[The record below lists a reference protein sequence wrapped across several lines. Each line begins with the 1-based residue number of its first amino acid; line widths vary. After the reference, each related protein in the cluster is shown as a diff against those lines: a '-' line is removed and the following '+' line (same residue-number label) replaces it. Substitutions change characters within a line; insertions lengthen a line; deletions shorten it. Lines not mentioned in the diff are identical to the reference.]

1 MPREHTRGT
10 SLLANCFAFG
20 LVLSSICSL
29 APDLQASLGGDDVG
43 TIAESASLDRGNHSQ
58 GSYTLT
64 PVGSRR
70 LGNFRRSNNHYGTQY
85 FQSPSAISLDKRQ
98 GWYKNT
104 MVSLNTASYGIT
116 NALSVSGGV
125 DLVSVISSKENGPV
139 FTARA
144 QLSGSPS
151 ELFHIGVTAFYLR
164 TRVPTAQTE
173 VGEPK
178 KAPGFV
184 AGMGLITIGN
194 VDNQITLS
202 GGVIHDGS
210 DFARGPVFSIAGA
223 VRAFPN
229 VSVITEHYIISDPE
243 KSFMVH
249 SLGVR
254 IIGEHLAIDLGLA
267 YDAEYTVKV
276 TPIGLPFV
284 AATLNL

>member
-1 MPREHTRGT
+1 
-10 SLLANCFAFG
+10 
-20 LVLSSICSL
+20 
-29 APDLQASLGGDDVG
+29 
-43 TIAESASLDRGNHSQ
+43 
-58 GSYTLT
+58 
-64 PVGSRR
+64 
-70 LGNFRRSNNHYGTQY
+70 
-85 FQSPSAISLDKRQ
+85 
-98 GWYKNT
+98 

-116 NALSVSGGV
+116 NALSVSGGG

-164 TRVPTAQTE
+164 TRLPTAQIE
-173 VGEPK
+173 VGMPR

-184 AGMGLITIGN
+184 AGMGLISIGN
-194 VDNQITLS
+194 VNNQITLS
-202 GGVIHDGS
+202 GGVIHDGN
-210 DFARGPVFSIAGA
+210 DFARGPVFSVGGA

-243 KSFMVH
+243 KSFTVH

>member
-1 MPREHTRGT
+1 
-10 SLLANCFAFG
+10 
-20 LVLSSICSL
+20 
-29 APDLQASLGGDDVG
+29 
-43 TIAESASLDRGNHSQ
+43 
-58 GSYTLT
+58 
-64 PVGSRR
+64 
-70 LGNFRRSNNHYGTQY
+70 
-85 FQSPSAISLDKRQ
+85 
-98 GWYKNT
+98 
-104 MVSLNTASYGIT
+104 MVSLNSASYGIT

-151 ELFHIGVTAFYLR
+151 EIFHIGVTAFYLR

-202 GGVIHDGS
+202 GGAIHDGT
-210 DFARGPVFSIAGA
+210 DFGRGPVFSVAGA
-223 VRAFPN
+223 VRVFTN
-229 VSVITEHYIISDPE
+229 VSMITEHYVITDPD
-243 KSFMVH
+243 KSFYVH

-267 YDAEYTVKV
+267 YDAEFTTRV